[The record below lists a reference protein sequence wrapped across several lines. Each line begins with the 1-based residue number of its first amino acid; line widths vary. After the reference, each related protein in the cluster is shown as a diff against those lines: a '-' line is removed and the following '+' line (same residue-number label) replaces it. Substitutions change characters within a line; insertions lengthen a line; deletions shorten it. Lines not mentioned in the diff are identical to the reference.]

1 MRCPMPM
8 PKCPVA
14 TEWVP
19 RKRSHT
25 SSPPFRCGERH
36 HLTSPSPG
44 PIWLWL
50 RMREMRGR
58 RKQGKGLMLLKCL
71 LHARLFVGNISW
83 TLHNSHTRK
92 TVLLSPFYR

>member
-1 MRCPMPM
+1 MRCPTPM

-19 RKRSHT
+19 RKQSRT
-25 SSPPFRCGERH
+25 SSPPFRYGERQY
-36 HLTSPSPG
+36 LTSPSPG

-50 RMREMRGR
+50 RMRGMRGR
-58 RKQGKGLMLLKCL
+58 RKQGKGLRLLKCL
-71 LHARLFVGNISW
+71 PHARLFVGNISW
-83 TLHNSHTRK
+83 TLHNSLTGK